1 MPISEVFNKEQ
12 LIDINTLSSRCGYFT
27 SDTIINNGYGCNHPH
42 CYDGVY
48 TYNGKQISSN
58 DAELIVAK
66 GFTKRNI
73 KCNRRLSK
81 KFIKKSRLLL
91 SRRIDICGVKFQGAC
106 YAFSCPLG
114 RLAYPEDFPKF
125 GIDLENRGYGDD
137 EWVIINSSILCD

>member
-1 MPISEVFNKEQ
+1 MSQEIKEE

-42 CYDGVY
+42 CDDGVY
-48 TYNGKQISSN
+48 TYNGKQINLS

-66 GFTKRNI
+66 GLTKRNI

-81 KFIKKSRLLL
+81 KFIKKARWLLF
-91 SRRIDICGVKFQGAC
+91 SEYIDLCGVKFQGAC

-114 RLAYPEDFPKF
+114 RLAYPEDFARF
-125 GIDLENRGYGDD
+125 GRDPEDMGDD
-137 EWVIINSSILCD
+137 EYVIIETEKGI

>member
-1 MPISEVFNKEQ
+1 MRQEVKEE
-12 LIDINTLSSRCGYFT
+12 LLSINDLSRKCGYFS
-27 SDTIINNGYGCNHPH
+27 SDTFIKNGYGCNHPN

-66 GFTKRNI
+66 GLTKRNI

-81 KFIKKSRLLL
+81 KFIKKARLLL
-91 SRRIDICGVKFQGAC
+91 SREINGFGVKFQGAC

-114 RLAYPEDFPKF
+114 RLAYPEDFARF
-125 GIDLENRGYGDD
+125 GRDPEDMGDD
-137 EWVIINSSILCD
+137 EYVIIETEKGI

>member
-27 SDTIINNGYGCNHPH
+27 SDTIINNGYGCNHPY

-48 TYNGKQISSN
+48 TYNGEKISLS

-66 GFTKRNI
+66 GLTKRNI

-81 KFIKKSRLLL
+81 KFIKKSETVTFF
-91 SRRIDICGVKFQGAC
+91 RIYRPNYFKQYECFISF
-106 YAFSCPLG
+106 
-114 RLAYPEDFPKF
+114 
-125 GIDLENRGYGDD
+125 
-137 EWVIINSSILCD
+137 